1 MLRRMPELGFHA
13 AQNVIDVSAVVALSL
28 CLLKINIL
36 VRSGIPDHHLNSRDL
51 EFLGDFHCHGHN
63 SCKNG
68 PIFKIFVAKQLVFS
82 RAFQ

>member
-1 MLRRMPELGFHA
+1 MTLVIVTGSPVLRRMPELGFHA

-51 EFLGDFHCHGHN
+51 EFLSYYNGFGTTGHIP
-63 SCKNG
+63 KM
-68 PIFKIFVAKQLVFS
+68 L
-82 RAFQ
+82 